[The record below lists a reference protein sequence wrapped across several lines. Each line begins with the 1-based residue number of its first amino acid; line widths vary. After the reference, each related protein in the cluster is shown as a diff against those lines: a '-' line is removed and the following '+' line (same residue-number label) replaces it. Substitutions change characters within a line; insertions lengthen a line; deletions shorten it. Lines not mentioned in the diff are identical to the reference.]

1 MEQKRRRTLLELVII
16 FFWASEYCH
25 APYFTPYLSG
35 LEISAALIGTIV
47 ACYGFTQMVV
57 RIPLGMA
64 TDATGAYKLVI
75 IAGLFFT
82 TVSSLGLYL
91 TSNIVLIFVCRV
103 LAGVASSTW
112 IATTV
117 AYMLYFPDEKRV
129 TATARLNALN
139 NGGKLLAFVLGGIA
153 AVTMG
158 YRVTLFMSFAA
169 GLVGLVLVL
178 FIDPVV
184 VKRTPMSWRRLGQ
197 ALCTSS
203 VLVPALL
210 MAVQQMVMHATVFS
224 FTSTIAKQAGASTAM
239 LSVLSVVFTVV
250 QIPAAKAISSPKVGQ
265 APRNR
270 IIAGGFF
277 LLAGYLLVLAAAK
290 SVWPIL
296 AGQVAAA
303 FGSALLNSILLAECV
318 KDAEPGERSTVVG
331 IYQAVYGI
339 GMTAGP
345 VWMGWLLERTNSMVS
360 CTLFAG
366 FVVLTGLLVLIKWR
380 KCEN

>member
-25 APYFTPYLSG
+25 APYFTPYLSS

-318 KDAEPGERSTVVG
+318 KDAGPGERSTVVG

-345 VWMGWLLERTNSMVS
+345 VWMGWLLERTDSMVS

-366 FVVLTGLLVLIKWR
+366 FVALTGLLVLIKWR